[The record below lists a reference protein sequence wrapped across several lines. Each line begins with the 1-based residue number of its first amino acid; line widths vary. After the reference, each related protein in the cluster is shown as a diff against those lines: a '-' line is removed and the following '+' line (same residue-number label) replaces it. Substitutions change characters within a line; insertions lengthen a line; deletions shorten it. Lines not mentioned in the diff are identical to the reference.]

1 MKECG
6 VYRFRWQ
13 DWVLRA
19 CNLSRAEIR
28 ETSLKGL
35 DVTSC
40 DIEGVAVDLPSLRGL
55 KVNREQAMGLAAL
68 LGLVIED
75 ASPSL

>member
-1 MKECG
+1 M
-6 VYRFRWQ
+6 
-13 DWVLRA
+13 
-19 CNLSRAEIR
+19 
-28 ETSLKGL
+28 
-35 DVTSC
+35 TSC
-40 DIEGVAVDLPSLRGL
+40 EIEGIAVDLLSLRGM